1 MQCPECQFENREGAK
16 FCNECGHK
24 FDITCP
30 ECNCSNRVGSK
41 FCDECGHILAA
52 KPALL
57 PKELSFDEKLTKIQ
71 KYLPKG
77 ITDKILSQ
85 RDRIEG
91 ERKQVT
97 VMFCDMEGFTP
108 LSESLGIEEAYA
120 LMDKV
125 YEILIH
131 RVHDYEGTVN
141 EMTGDGIMALFGAP
155 IAVEDAPQRA
165 INSALAIQ
173 KDINSF
179 SERMRDKKRAVSI
192 RMRIGIHSGPVVVGT
207 VGNDLRVEFKAIGD
221 TVNLASRMESIADPG
236 SIYVTGETF
245 RLTEGLFRFE
255 HLGERHIKGKDDPIR
270 VYRVIAQSSV
280 RTRFDVSAERGLT
293 PFIGRDRELEILMD
307 AFEWSKA
314 GRGQVVSIISEA
326 GVGKSR
332 LLYEFRK
339 EVSNED
345 VTFLEGHCLSYSRGV
360 AYQPVI
366 DTLKASFDINEKDGD
381 IEIREKVQKGLKLL
395 GADKA
400 ITEPYLLELLL
411 VKESGIDKIPMSPEA
426 IKDRTIGA
434 LRHIILK
441 GSENRPLIIAIE
453 DLHWI
458 DKSSEDLLKDLMESI
473 PGAKVFLIFTYRLE
487 FVHSWGRRSYHSQV
501 NLNRF
506 SNRESLKM
514 VCQILGTNKIV
525 HDLENLILEKTE
537 GIPFFIEEFIRS
549 LKNLGL
555 IIIKDGQ
562 VFLKEDISKLSI
574 PSTIQDVIMARVDS
588 LPDDAK
594 ETLQVGSAIEREFSF
609 NLIKQVTSL
618 SEKKLLSNL
627 SILKD
632 SELIYERGV
641 YPQSTYIFKHALT
654 REVVYDSIL
663 TSKKKKLHEQIG
675 NATETLQKENINEHY
690 GILSEHYIL
699 SDSYEKGA
707 KYSELA
713 GKQAIKRSSHTD
725 AISYAKKGIS
735 CLEMLPQTD
744 EVKKSIIDAR
754 TSLSNYCMGLNYH
767 YEGMQAVAPI
777 VELAKKINYKKRL
790 PRIFVATGSYKVFVE
805 EELEKGIEELME
817 AKTLSEKT
825 GDFLSLWFACYVLG
839 FGHLL
844 DCCPKESSN
853 YYQMS
858 LDLSKM
864 ANNVTGICFA
874 KSTDAAHTCPFSGK
888 INLAYKTCKESL
900 DLAILS
906 GDIYIQQMAYA
917 CFGAC
922 CFFKG
927 SFKEAETNLSRAIN
941 LHSRTG
947 NVAWGFWAYWWLGEL
962 CFYMG
967 EFEKAQHFYE
977 QSNLILLDGKLFP
990 SAVNLINLK
999 ILGAKLLL
1007 KKESFHLESI
1017 VEYPKQNKIKLY
1029 AGNISNNICGILMN
1043 INSQHFSEA
1052 ERWIKL
1058 AIEANKQT
1066 GNIWWQADDH
1076 AVYANLL
1083 NKKGDHINARQKLK
1097 KAIELYKKCGADGWV
1112 EKYEKELAVF

>member
-1 MQCPECQFENREGAK
+1 MQCPKCQFENPQGAK
-16 FCNECGHK
+16 FCAECGNK
-24 FDITCP
+24 LEVICP
-30 ECNCSNRVGSK
+30 QCKTSNAASFK
-41 FCDECGHILAA
+41 FCSECGNQLFEPSEQFT
-52 KPALL
+52 KV
-57 PKELSFDEKLTKIQ
+57 LSFDERLTKIQ

-77 ITDKILSQ
+77 LTEKILSQ
-85 RDRIEG
+85 KDRIEG
-91 ERKQVT
+91 ERKQIT

-108 LSESLGIEEAYA
+108 LSELLGTEGAYSI
-120 LMDKV
+120 MDQV

-131 RVHDYEGTVN
+131 KVHDYEGTVN

-173 KDINSF
+173 KEITSF
-179 SERMRDKKRAVSI
+179 SERMKNKKMAVPI

-221 TVNLASRMESIADPG
+221 TVNLASRMESIAEPG
-236 SIYVTGETF
+236 TIYVTKETF

-255 HLGERHIKGKDDPIR
+255 DLGEKHVKGKEELVR
-270 VYRVIAQSSV
+270 VYRVIAPSSG

-293 PFIGRDRELEILMD
+293 PLVGRDRELEILMD
-307 AFEWSKA
+307 AYEWSKS
-314 GRGQVVSIISEA
+314 GRGQVVSVMSEA

-339 EVSNED
+339 AVANED
-345 VTFLEGHCLSYSRGV
+345 VAFLEGHCLSYSRSV
-360 AYQPVI
+360 TYQPVI
-366 DTLKASFDINEKDGD
+366 DILKANFNINENDGD
-381 IEIREKVQKGLKLL
+381 SEIREKVQKGLKLL
-395 GADKA
+395 GADEVS
-400 ITEPYLLELLL
+400 TEPYLLELLL
-411 VKESGIDKIPMSPEA
+411 VTDSGTDKIQLSPEA
-426 IKDRTIGA
+426 MKDRTIEA

-441 GSENRPLIIAIE
+441 GSEIRPLIIAIE

-458 DKSSEDLLKDLMESI
+458 DKSSEDLLKNLLESI
-473 PGAKVFLIFTYRLE
+473 PGAKVFLIFTYRPE
-487 FVHSWGRRSYHSQV
+487 FVHTWGRRSYHSQV
-501 NLNRF
+501 NLNRL
-506 SNRESLKM
+506 SNRESLAM
-514 VCQILGTNKIV
+514 VSNILGMSNIGNN
-525 HDLENLILEKTE
+525 LENLILQKTE

-549 LKNLGL
+549 LKDLD
-555 IIIKDGQ
+555 IIEIKDNKLA
-562 VFLKEDISKLSI
+562 LKKDLRNLTI

-588 LPDDAK
+588 LPDGVK
-594 ETLQVGSAIEREFSF
+594 EILQVASAIEREFSF
-609 NLIKQVTSL
+609 SLIKEVTAL
-618 SEKKLLSNL
+618 PEKKLISDLSV
-627 SILKD
+627 LKD
-632 SELIYERGV
+632 YELLYERGV
-641 YPQSTYIFKHALT
+641 YPQSSFIFKHALT

-663 TSKKKKLHEQIG
+663 SSRKKKLHEKIG
-675 NATETLQKENINEHY
+675 AAFETLHEKNIKEHY

-699 SDSYEKGA
+699 SDNYEKGA

-713 GKQAIKRSSHTD
+713 GRLAIKRSSHTD

-744 EVKKSIIDAR
+744 EVKKRIIDAR

-777 VELAKKINYKKRL
+777 VELAQKIDYKKRL
-790 PRIFVATGSYKVFVE
+790 PPIYVATGSYKLFVE
-805 EELEKGIEELME
+805 EELEKGIEELTK
-817 AKTLSEKT
+817 AKTLSEET
-825 GDFLSLWFACYVLG
+825 GDFLSLWFACYLLG

-844 DCCPKESSN
+844 DCDPQKASN
-853 YYQMS
+853 HYQMS
-858 LDLSKM
+858 LDLSK
-864 ANNVTGICFA
+864 AAKNVVGICFA

-888 INLAYKTCKESL
+888 IDLAYKTCKESL

-917 CFGAC
+917 CYGGC

-927 SFKEAETNLSRAIN
+927 SFKEAETNLSKAIN

-967 EFEKAQHFYE
+967 DFEKAQHFYE
-977 QSNLILLDGKLFP
+977 QSNLILVDGKLFP
-990 SAVNLINLK
+990 SAANLINLK

-1017 VEYPKQNKIKLY
+1017 VEYPKKNKIKLY

-1043 INSQHFSEA
+1043 INSQYLSEA
-1052 ERWIKL
+1052 EKWIKS
-1058 AIEANKQT
+1058 
-1066 GNIWWQADDH
+1066 
-1076 AVYANLL
+1076 
-1083 NKKGDHINARQKLK
+1083 
-1097 KAIELYKKCGADGWV
+1097 
-1112 EKYEKELAVF
+1112 